1 MPVASLA
8 EPPPTPDRAVPVEQL
23 SRSMPPLPPP
33 QQGGE
38 AQSTSAASPPGSV
51 PAVSTSPAGKDR
63 MLLAG
68 PAAEPAA
75 ASVQLEQDGTRP
87 HLLAPQ
93 SEPPQAEPPGNVGAL
108 PASKF
113 GPDTFKRLERNG
125 F

>member
-1 MPVASLA
+1 
-8 EPPPTPDRAVPVEQL
+8 
-23 SRSMPPLPPP
+23 
-33 QQGGE
+33 
-38 AQSTSAASPPGSV
+38 
-51 PAVSTSPAGKDR
+51 

-93 SEPPQAEPPGNVGAL
+93 SESPQAEPPGNVGAL